1 MGPQDLL
8 TALIAMDVN
17 KDMFGVYAFYAGV
30 VTLKMVLMSF
40 ATARQRFKKLVF
52 ISEEDIV
59 GQAKAKM
66 GVDPD
71 VERVRRAHLNDIENI
86 VPFLILGFL
95 YLFTQPSVATPLTCT
110 GFLLELGS
118 CTPLSTFCRFLSQLA
133 LSPSLR
139 ELESIFTWV
148 QDYHNI
154 HVTFQ
159 SLYGL
164 QDYDN

>member
-17 KDMFGVYAFYAGV
+17 KDLFGVSAFYAGV

-40 ATARQRFKKLVF
+40 TTARQRFKKLVF

-95 YLFTQPSVATPLTCT
+95 YLSRSHLLPLPPT
-110 GFLLELGS
+110 
-118 CTPLSTFCRFLSQLA
+118 
-133 LSPSLR
+133 
-139 ELESIFTWV
+139 
-148 QDYHNI
+148 
-154 HVTFQ
+154 
-159 SLYGL
+159 
-164 QDYDN
+164 